1 VEQPLW
7 LQNAGFVWVPF
18 IVLATALAWLGMDDV
33 ASARA
38 SFREQARIFRRR
50 HTWLVSGL
58 YLGSFGSFIGFSAA
72 LPLLLKGSFPGVD
85 PVRYAFLGPLVGALF
100 RPVGGWLAD
109 RVGGARVTL
118 WNFVAMT
125 GLALGALAFLPEGG
139 APGRFGPFLA
149 TFVLLFA
156 ATGIGNGSTYRMI
169 PAIFATLHR
178 APEGAGVLALAAA
191 KRSAATESAAVAG
204 FASAIAAYGAFF
216 VPKAFGTS
224 LALTGGPGAAFVGF
238 VAYYALA
245 IAVTAW
251 AYARK
256 GSRFTC

>member
-1 VEQPLW
+1 
-7 LQNAGFVWVPF
+7 VPF
-18 IVLATALAWLGMDDV
+18 IVLSTALAWLGMDDV

-58 YLGSFGSFIGFSAA
+58 YLGTYGSFIGFSAA
-72 LPLLLKGSFPGVD
+72 LPLLIKGSFPGVD
-85 PVRYAFLGPLVGALF
+85 PVKYAFLGPLVGALF

-118 WNFVAMT
+118 LNFVAMT
-125 GLALGALAFLPEGG
+125 GLALGALAFLPHGG
-139 APGRFGPFLA
+139 APGRFAPFLA
-149 TFVLLFA
+149 TFVMLFA
-156 ATGIGNGSTYRMI
+156 ATGVGNGSTYRMI
-169 PAIFATLHR
+169 PAIFSTLHR
-178 APEGAGVLALAAA
+178 APEGAGAAAMAAA
-191 KRSAATESAAVAG
+191 KRAAATESAAVAG

-224 LALTGGPGAAFVGF
+224 LALTGGPGAAIVGF
-238 VAYYALA
+238 VVYYALA

-256 GSRFTC
+256 GSGMTC